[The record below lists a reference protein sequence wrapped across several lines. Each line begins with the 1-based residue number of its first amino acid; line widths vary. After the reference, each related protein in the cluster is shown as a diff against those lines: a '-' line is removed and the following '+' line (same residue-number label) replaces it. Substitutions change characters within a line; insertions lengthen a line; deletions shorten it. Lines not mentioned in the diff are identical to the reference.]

1 MQDIAHWL
9 KTLGVSEYARSFAE
23 NGMDLGF
30 PNLADQDLQRRG
42 SRQRCIRLSP
52 STTERRPPRCRLVL
66 RGWPSASRANGS
78 SRPSVDYRYRIFPF
92 CQSLFNIFDMSDEIA
107 NNLYLVGIPIRDL
120 HTGKFIFH
128 QYHQL
133 QTTEPVDAK
142 IVTKVRFIYNSFGIN
157 TQILANKGAYFV
169 SILTFLFQAWLS
181 CAQAAESH
189 SDLLIRC

>member
-9 KTLGVSEYARSFAE
+9 KTLGLPEYARPFAE
-23 NGMDLGF
+23 NGMDLDF
-30 PNLADQDLQRRG
+30 PNLDDQDLQRRG
-42 SRQRCIRLSP
+42 SRQRCIRLSS

-92 CQSLFNIFDMSDEIA
+92 CQSLFIIFDMSDEIA
-107 NNLYLVGIPIRDL
+107 NNLYLVGILIRDL

-133 QTTEPVDAK
+133 QTTEPSMPKSSQKCASS
-142 IVTKVRFIYNSFGIN
+142 ITRLASIPRYSPIRVR
-157 TQILANKGAYFV
+157 ILSA
-169 SILTFLFQAWLS
+169 SLLS
-181 CAQAAESH
+181 CFKPG
-189 SDLLIRC
+189 

>member
-1 MQDIAHWL
+1 MARISVFRISPIRISKGAAHVNAASAFHRPLSDVLQD
-9 KTLGVSEYARSFAE
+9 V
-23 NGMDLGF
+23 GF
-30 PNLADQDLQRRG
+30 
-42 SRQRCIRLSP
+42 
-52 STTERRPPRCRLVL
+52 
-66 RGWPSASRANGS
+66 RANGS
-78 SRPSVDYRYRIFPF
+78 SRPSVDYRHRIFPF
-92 CQSLFNIFDMSDEIA
+92 CQSLFIIFDMSDEIA
-107 NNLYLVGIPIRDL
+107 NNLYLVGILIRDL

-133 QTTEPVDAK
+133 QTTEPVDAE

-157 TQILANKGAYFV
+157 TQITANKGAYFV

>member
-9 KTLGVSEYARSFAE
+9 KTLGVPEYARSFAE

-52 STTERRPPRCRLVL
+52 STKRRPPRCRLVL

-92 CQSLFNIFDMSDEIA
+92 CQSLFIIFDMSDEIA
-107 NNLYLVGIPIRDL
+107 NNLYLVGILIRDL
-120 HTGKFIFH
+120 HT
-128 QYHQL
+128 
-133 QTTEPVDAK
+133 
-142 IVTKVRFIYNSFGIN
+142 
-157 TQILANKGAYFV
+157 
-169 SILTFLFQAWLS
+169 
-181 CAQAAESH
+181 AAEEIKMTKLTLRH
-189 SDLLIRC
+189 MLYSDLCWT